1 MILIEPVNSPIILT
15 LRFIEVHV
23 YNSDKVYM
31 REFNN
36 GYLNLYPTVSE
47 AVCKHQLNPVGWL
60 YGLISFVNVIHLCI
74 LIVILLIIEIDM
86 LKSSTTIMDLF
97 LLSILSHFHVRFEVS
112 VR

>member
-1 MILIEPVNSPIILT
+1 
-15 LRFIEVHV
+15 
-23 YNSDKVYM
+23 M

-74 LIVILLIIEIDM
+74 LIVILLNIEIDM